1 MDEEKATRGRR
12 GRKGRKGRAAVGRI
26 CRDCAHHDE
35 VIHGLLRNLGR
46 HVDSFRN
53 YRFEGSFGIDASE
66 SDATK
71 LDASRRRYV
80 VAGSRWVKTTSE
92 QLAALLVFSCNRPP
106 GGRDEL
112 RGVGRTNGRTICFYA
127 VIITTINSALNPCRG
142 GYPSPQHKAL
152 QRANPHSCDV
162 HADYSSSSLLSL
174 ADLLITFTLSCCA
187 RSTIALRFCAETL
200 WATSAQ
206 YFLLCIKR
214 RSRSAT
220 LWTTNL
226 RKPLGS
232 RCLVFLLDP

>member
-1 MDEEKATRGRR
+1 MVSGGGYVDEEKATRGRR
-12 GRKGRKGRAAVGRI
+12 GRKGRKGRAAVNRI

-66 SDATK
+66 SDASK

-112 RGVGRTNGRTICFYA
+112 RGAGHWAYERANDLF
-127 VIITTINSALNPCRG
+127 LRG
-142 GYPSPQHKAL
+142 YHHNDK
-152 QRANPHSCDV
+152 QRAKP
-162 HADYSSSSLLSL
+162 LPRR
-174 ADLLITFTLSCCA
+174 IP
-187 RSTIALRFCAETL
+187 IP
-200 WATSAQ
+200 SAQ
-206 YFLLCIKR
+206 
-214 RSRSAT
+214 S
-220 LWTTNL
+220 TTKS
-226 RKPLGS
+226 KPPQL
-232 RCLVFLLDP
+232 

>member
-1 MDEEKATRGRR
+1 MVSGGGHVDEEKATRGRR
-12 GRKGRKGRAAVGRI
+12 GRKRRKGRGRI
-26 CRDCAHHDE
+26 CRDCAHNDE

-112 RGVGRTNGRTICFYA
+112 RGAGHWAYERANDLF
-127 VIITTINSALNPCRG
+127 LRG
-142 GYPSPQHKAL
+142 YHHNDK
-152 QRANPHSCDV
+152 QRAKP
-162 HADYSSSSLLSL
+162 LPRR
-174 ADLLITFTLSCCA
+174 IP
-187 RSTIALRFCAETL
+187 IP
-200 WATSAQ
+200 SAQ
-206 YFLLCIKR
+206 
-214 RSRSAT
+214 S
-220 LWTTNL
+220 TTKS
-226 RKPLGS
+226 KPPQL
-232 RCLVFLLDP
+232 

>member
-1 MDEEKATRGRR
+1 MSNLRRFPVSSSVSSSVATDLQ
-12 GRKGRKGRAAVGRI
+12 VG
-26 CRDCAHHDE
+26 
-35 VIHGLLRNLGR
+35 G
-46 HVDSFRN
+46 
-53 YRFEGSFGIDASE
+53 
-66 SDATK
+66 
-71 LDASRRRYV
+71 
-80 VAGSRWVKTTSE
+80 TSC
-92 QLAALLVFSCNRPP
+92 AALAT
-106 GGRDEL
+106 
-112 RGVGRTNGRTICFYA
+112 GRTNGRTICFYA

-142 GYPSPQHKAL
+142 GYPSPRHKAL